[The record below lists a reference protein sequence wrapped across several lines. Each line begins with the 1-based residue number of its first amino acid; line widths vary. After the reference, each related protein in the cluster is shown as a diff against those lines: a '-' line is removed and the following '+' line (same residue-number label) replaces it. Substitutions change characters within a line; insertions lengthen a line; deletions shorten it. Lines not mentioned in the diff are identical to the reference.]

1 MPDGRIAIRH
11 RRTMNRRDAKDAE
24 KAARFS
30 LRSLRLCGLLLCM
43 AALQAG
49 AQSRA
54 QPPGGPEFA
63 VSTTRSYQP
72 GEQPRVALYYRAV
85 NSLDFRVYRVADPV
99 TLLGGMKNPHQFGEA
114 RRDLMRV
121 YRQSPPAPI
130 ETIHTFKRDLRFGI
144 RDYFRSQLSA
154 KTRQAYSA
162 PPPGKVQRPQRV
174 VLNAGS
180 FADVPLLN
188 PKRLTV
194 AWRELLPFSAENQR
208 AVFPVEVKEPGVYVI
223 EAVNGRLAAYAV
235 LVMTDLAV
243 VTKSAPGQMLVYTVD
258 RRSGRPAANAE
269 VFLYRAGSRLV
280 AGRADARGLFLTPL
294 RIARGQEA
302 SEPQEEEEVD
312 EVRGGPGGVLA
323 MARAGGR
330 FAVSALEQYEV
341 PSGPETEYRAYIYT
355 DRPVYRPGHKL
366 EFKGIVRLL
375 DQERYNLPGGR
386 VEVQI
391 TGPERTPL
399 LSQTLPLSQYGSFSG
414 SYEIPPEAGLGYY
427 SIRATLDGKMVGM
440 RGFRV
445 EEYRKPEFEVK
456 VAVERGQYLQGESLR
471 ASVNARYYFG
481 APVSGGKVS
490 FHVFRSR
497 YYPSYWMDYLEE
509 EGGFE
514 GEGGGEGEETDSEY
528 GRRYYAPPEQV
539 HQSEATLD
547 ADGKA
552 QIDLPTDIDPG
563 RQNFV
568 YHVQAEVTDA
578 GDRQVSGAGYAQVL
592 YSDLGV
598 FGHTDRYV
606 YKPAETVETTF
617 RALDL
622 QGKAQR
628 GRLEVTLLR
637 HQWVTNRS
645 QNVELKK
652 AAVDTDASGLA
663 HFTFQPDTPGSFIVR
678 GETKDTRGRVVRGE
692 VWCWVSGRDFTFGGE
707 GYGMSRIRMI
717 PDKKKY
723 KAGDTA
729 RVLLSLPEPGAPGS
743 GKPDSG
749 RPDSGRPDSGAHLL
763 ITTEGRQVYSAW
775 VAEADSPSLTVDVP
789 ITPQL
794 SPNFYLAVA
803 YVKNNRL
810 YEASQ
815 NLNVPSDEKK
825 LSVEI
830 ASDQSEYR
838 PGRPAAYTVLTRD
851 AAGRPVSAEVSLG
864 VVDEAIYAIQPE
876 NAGDIYRFFYPTR
889 YSRVMTRYSRDYYF
903 YGYSGEK
910 RMQLVFA
917 RRPYQLADFKAESEK
932 APEVRQRFV
941 DTAYW
946 DAQVVTD
953 GSGRAQVRFN
963 MPDNL
968 TTWRATARAVTTDT
982 RVGSTVQKVLAR
994 KNLMLRLQTPRFF
1007 TQRDSATVVGVVHNY
1022 LASDTTV
1029 RVSLEATG
1037 IDVADGAARSVTV
1050 PKGGQARLEW
1060 RVYAPG
1066 PGEAVFLAKALG
1078 SEESDA
1084 MEWRVPVRPYGAP
1097 ITQARSGT
1105 ISGDQTVVERFNLP
1119 AAYRETGTLR
1129 IDVSPS
1135 AAGTLLGAL
1144 DFLTTFPYGCVEQT
1158 MSSFVPNVV
1167 VARTI
1172 RELKLPPLSRP
1183 DELDRKVKAG
1193 LKRLYAFQ
1201 HQDGGWGWWT
1211 DDATHPFMTAYVM
1224 YGLREAQ
1231 LAGYEVRPDV
1241 LRRGL
1246 VSLASQLSAASG
1258 NLPPDTRAYMSY
1270 ALVSAAPQ
1278 APVPLDALLESR
1290 AQLGPLG
1297 KALLALALAAR
1308 RDPRAMDLA
1317 ADLERAATTS
1327 GGEAWWDS
1335 RTDAMLLH
1343 EPRGNPVQSSAY
1355 AIKALAQLRPASPL
1369 LPAAVRWLIGHRRGG
1384 YYWDTTLNTATVI
1397 YGITD
1402 YLRHS
1407 QELEP
1412 NFQVEVL
1419 LNGQPLVSRAM
1430 TRADAVKLQ
1439 PVTLRINAGQLAAG
1453 ENELQIRKR
1462 GPGVLY
1468 WSAVA
1473 TYFSGESSIGAVQ
1486 RADLQITREFFRVI
1500 SEKRGDRYI
1509 YREEPLGGAVRI
1521 GDMLSV
1527 RVRISGR
1534 PYEYLMIEDPIP
1546 AGFEPVERD
1555 DVFQFERAPEWYASP
1570 WWTRRELRD
1579 DRVAFFQ
1586 TALWGRNEANYRYL
1600 LRASTAGDFQV
1611 MPARVQPMYQPEV
1624 QASTANTRVSVQ

>member
-1 MPDGRIAIRH
+1 MNADE
-11 RRTMNRRDAKDAE
+11 RRSKKSACICVYLRPI
-24 KAARFS
+24 S
-30 LRSLRLCGLLLCM
+30 PVIRSLTVAALLLLW
-43 AALQAG
+43 AAAG
-49 AQSRA
+49 VAQTRPA
-54 QPPGGPEFA
+54 PGGPEFA
-63 VSTTRSYQP
+63 VSTTRSYQS
-72 GEQPRVALYYRAV
+72 GERPRVALYYRAV

-99 TLLGGMKNPHQFGEA
+99 ALLGGMKNPHQFGEA

-121 YRQSPPAPI
+121 YRQAPPAPI
-130 ETIHTFKRDLRFGI
+130 ETIHTFKRDLRSGI
-144 RDYFRSQLSA
+144 RGYFRSQLSA

-174 VLNAGS
+174 VLNASS
-180 FADVPLLN
+180 FAEVPLLN

-194 AWRELLPFSAENQR
+194 AWHELLPFSAENQR
-208 AVFPVEVKEPGVYVI
+208 AVFPVDVKEPGVYVI

-269 VFLYRAGSRLV
+269 IFLYRTGRRLTG
-280 AGRADARGLFLTPL
+280 GRADARGLFLTPL
-294 RIARGQEA
+294 KIARGQEP
-302 SEPQEEEEVD
+302 SEPLEEEDQD
-312 EVRGGPGGVLA
+312 EVRGGVGGVLA

-355 DRPVYRPGHKL
+355 DRPVYRPGHKI

-375 DQERYNLPGGR
+375 NQERYNTPGGR

-399 LSQTLPLSQYGSFSG
+399 LSQTFTLNQYGSFSG
-414 SYEIPPEAGLGYY
+414 AYEVPPEASLGYY

-440 RGFRV
+440 HGFRV

-471 ASVNARYYFG
+471 ASVSARYYFG

-490 FHVFRSR
+490 FHLFRSR
-497 YYPSYWMDYLEE
+497 YIPPFWMDYLEE
-509 EGGFE
+509 EGSD
-514 GEGGGEGEETDSEY
+514 EGGGEETDSEY
-528 GRRYYAPPEQV
+528 GRRYYSPPEQV
-539 HQSEATLD
+539 HQPEATLD

-552 QIDLPTDIDPG
+552 QIELPTEIDPG

-598 FGHTDRYV
+598 FGQTDRYV

-622 QGKAQR
+622 QGKPQR
-628 GRLEVTLLR
+628 ARLEVTLLR
-637 HQWVTNRS
+637 QQWMTNRS

-652 AAVDTDASGLA
+652 TAVDTDASGVA
-663 HFTFQPDTPGSFIVR
+663 RFSFQPDTPGSFIVR
-678 GETKDTRGRVVRGE
+678 GETKDTRGRVVQGQ
-692 VWCWVSGRDFTFGGE
+692 VWCWVAGRDFTFGGE
-707 GYGMSRIRMI
+707 GYGISRIRMI

-729 RVLLSLPEPGAPGS
+729 RVLLSLPES
-743 GKPDSG
+743 GKPERG
-749 RPDSGRPDSGAHLL
+749 APDSGAHLL

-794 SPNFYLAVA
+794 APNFYLAVA

-815 NLNVPSDEKK
+815 NINVPSDEKK

-830 ASDQSEYR
+830 SSDQSQYR
-838 PGRPAAYTVLTRD
+838 PGQPAAYTVLTRD

-876 NAGDIYRFFYPTR
+876 NAADIYRFFFPTR
-889 YSRVMTRYSRDYYF
+889 YSRVITRYSRDYYF

-917 RRPYQLADFKAESEK
+917 RRPYQLADFKAEGEK
-932 APEVRQRFV
+932 APAVRRRFV

-946 DAQVVTD
+946 NAQVVTD
-953 GSGRAQVRFN
+953 GSGRGQVRFD

-968 TTWRATARAVTTDT
+968 TTWRATARAVTADT

-1022 LASDTTV
+1022 LASDKTL

-1037 IDVADGAARSVTV
+1037 IDVAEGAARSVTV
-1050 PKGGQARLEW
+1050 PKNGQARIEW

-1066 PGEAVFLAKALG
+1066 SGEAVFLAKALG
-1078 SEESDA
+1078 DEESDA

-1172 RELKLPPLSRP
+1172 RELKLPPLARP
-1183 DELDRKVKAG
+1183 DELDRRVKAG

-1231 LAGYEVRPDV
+1231 LAGYEVRADV

-1246 VSLASQLSAASG
+1246 MSLANQLAAGG

-1278 APVPLDALLESR
+1278 APIPLDTLLESR

-1297 KALLALALAAR
+1297 KALLALALSAR

-1327 GGEAWWDS
+1327 GGEAWWES
-1335 RTDAMLLH
+1335 RTDPMLLH
-1343 EPRGNPVQSSAY
+1343 EPRGNPVQASAY
-1355 AIKALAQLRPASPL
+1355 AIKALAQLRPGSPL

-1473 TYFSGESSIGAVQ
+1473 TYFSGEATIGAIQ
-1486 RADLQITREFFRVI
+1486 RADLQITREFFRVL

-1509 YREEPLGGAVRI
+1509 YREEPLEGPVRV

-1546 AGFEPVERD
+1546 AGFEAVERD

>member
-1 MPDGRIAIRH
+1 MATKQIANRSNRTLMNADE
-11 RRTMNRRDAKDAE
+11 RRSRKSACMCVY
-24 KAARFS
+24 
-30 LRSLRLCGLLLCM
+30 LRSILLVLLW
-43 AALQAG
+43 AAAC
-49 AQSRA
+49 AQA
-54 QPPGGPEFA
+54 QPASAPGGAEFA

-99 TLLGGMKNPHQFGEA
+99 ALLGGMKNPHQFGEA

-121 YRQSPPAPI
+121 YRQAPPAPI
-130 ETIHTFKRDLRFGI
+130 ETIHTFKRDLRSGI
-144 RDYFRSQLSA
+144 RGYFRSQLSA
-154 KTRQAYSA
+154 KTRRAYSA

-180 FADVPLLN
+180 FAEVPLLN

-194 AWRELLPFSAENQR
+194 AWRELLPFPAENQR
-208 AVFPVEVKEPGVYVI
+208 AVFPVDVKEPGVYVI

-258 RRSGRPAANAE
+258 R
-269 VFLYRAGSRLV
+269 
-280 AGRADARGLFLTPL
+280 
-294 RIARGQEA
+294 
-302 SEPQEEEEVD
+302 
-312 EVRGGPGGVLA
+312 
-323 MARAGGR
+323 
-330 FAVSALEQYEV
+330 

-355 DRPVYRPGHKL
+355 DRPVYRPGHKI

-375 DQERYNLPGGR
+375 DQERYNTPGGR

-399 LSQTLPLSQYGSFSG
+399 LSQTFTLNQYGSFSG
-414 SYEIPPEAGLGYY
+414 AYEVPPEASLGYY
-427 SIRATLDGKMVGM
+427 SIRATLDGRMVGM
-440 RGFRV
+440 HGFRV
-445 EEYRKPEFEVK
+445 GEYRKPEFEVK

-490 FHVFRSR
+490 FHVFRAR
-497 YYPSYWMDYLEE
+497 YIPPFWMDY
-509 EGGFE
+509 FE
-514 GEGGGEGEETDSEY
+514 GEGGDEGGGEETDSEY
-528 GRRYYAPPEQV
+528 GRRYYSPPEQV

-552 QIDLPTDIDPG
+552 QIELPTEIDPG

-598 FGHTDRYV
+598 FGQTDRYV

-617 RALDL
+617 RALDQ
-622 QGKAQR
+622 QGKPQR
-628 GRLEVTLLR
+628 ARLEVTLLR
-637 HQWVTNRS
+637 HQWITNRS
-645 QNVELKK
+645 QNVELRK
-652 AAVDTDASGLA
+652 AAVDTDASGIA
-663 HFTFQPDTPGSFIVR
+663 RFSFQPDTPGSFIVR

-692 VWCWVSGRDFTFGGE
+692 VWCWVSGRDFAFGGE

-723 KAGDTA
+723 KPGDTA
-729 RVLLSLPEPGAPGS
+729 RVLLSLPESGKPERGSPGS
-743 GKPDSG
+743 GAPESG
-749 RPDSGRPDSGAHLL
+749 THLL

-775 VAEADSPSLTVDVP
+775 VAKADSPSLTVDVP

-815 NLNVPSDEKK
+815 NINVPSDEKK

-830 ASDQSEYR
+830 SSDQSQYR
-838 PGRPAAYTVLTRD
+838 PGQPAAYTVLTRD

-876 NAGDIYRFFYPTR
+876 NAADIYRFFFPTR
-889 YSRVMTRYSRDYYF
+889 YSRVITRYSRDYYF

-917 RRPYQLADFKAESEK
+917 RRPYQLADFKAEGEK
-932 APEVRQRFV
+932 APAVRRRFV

-946 DAQVVTD
+946 NAQVVTD
-953 GSGRAQVRFN
+953 GSGRGQVRFD

-968 TTWRATARAVTTDT
+968 TTWRATARAVTADT

-1022 LASDTTV
+1022 LASDKTL

-1037 IDVADGAARSVTV
+1037 IDVAEGAARSVTV
-1050 PKGGQARLEW
+1050 PKNGQARIEW

-1066 PGEAVFLAKALG
+1066 SGEAVFLAKALG
-1078 SEESDA
+1078 DEESDA

-1172 RELKLPPLSRP
+1172 RELKLPPLARP
-1183 DELDRKVKAG
+1183 DELDRRVKAG

-1231 LAGYEVRPDV
+1231 LAGYEVRADV

-1246 VSLASQLSAASG
+1246 MSLANQLAAGG
-1258 NLPPDTRAYMSY
+1258 NLPPDTRAYMTYS
-1270 ALVSAAPQ
+1270 LVSAAPQ
-1278 APVPLDALLESR
+1278 APIPLDTLLESR

-1297 KALLALALAAR
+1297 KALLALALSAR

-1317 ADLERAATTS
+1317 AELERAATAS
-1327 GGEAWWDS
+1327 GGEAWWES
-1335 RTDAMLLH
+1335 RTDPMLLH

-1355 AIKALAQLRPASPL
+1355 AIKALAQLRPGSPL

-1473 TYFSGESSIGAVQ
+1473 TYFSGEATIGAIQ
-1486 RADLQITREFFRVI
+1486 RADLQITREFFRVL

-1509 YREEPLGGAVRI
+1509 YREEPLEGPVRV

-1546 AGFEPVERD
+1546 AGFEAVERD